1 VLDARRSVRDH
12 RFYDGGAVCV
22 EGAKRQELFVDPE
35 IRIREA
41 VRNSSEGEV
50 LELAECHQT
59 IREVDRYVLVLA
71 DVDFES
77 SCVAE

>member
-1 VLDARRSVRDH
+1 MM
-12 RFYDGGAVCV
+12 
-22 EGAKRQELFVDPE
+22 E
-35 IRIREA
+35 IRLREA